1 MNRLLETFL
10 AGTIRKGCMDIV
22 DPSGALHRF
31 GDSSCVPVRVRFN
44 SASAERAILLDPEM
58 NLGEA

>member
-1 MNRLLETFL
+1 
-10 AGTIRKGCMDIV
+10 MDIV